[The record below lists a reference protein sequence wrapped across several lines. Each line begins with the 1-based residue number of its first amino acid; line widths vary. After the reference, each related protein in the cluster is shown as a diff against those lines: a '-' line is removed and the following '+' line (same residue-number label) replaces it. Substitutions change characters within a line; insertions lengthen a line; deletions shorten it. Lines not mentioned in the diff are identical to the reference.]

1 MAAYFPQSVAALLQ
15 ITGVGEQKC
24 TQFGEKFLTVIRRY
38 AQQNN
43 IGEKIRQGGIVTGS
57 SHVHAKP
64 IYAGSTH
71 DETKQLLLQKISLT
85 ELAKRRGLTPEPIIT
100 QMDPIFTPPPR
111 VPFRPLPPPQDRF
124 DSIAAAFAQSK
135 GTALAPVRQI
145 LGESY
150 SYDELRLA
158 RLFIAANQ

>member
-1 MAAYFPQSVAALLQ
+1 MAAYFPQSSAALLQ
-15 ITGVGEQKC
+15 ITGVGDKKC

-43 IGEKIRQGGIVTGS
+43 IGEKIRQSGIVTGS

-71 DETKQLLLQKISLT
+71 DETKQLLLQKIPLM
-85 ELAKRRGLTPEPIIT
+85 EIAKRRGLTPGTIIAHIET
-100 QMDPIFTPPPR
+100 ITAADPQLNIAYLK
-111 VPFRPLPPPQDRF
+111 LPQHRLQA
-124 DSIAAAFAQSK
+124 ITTAFAQSK

-158 RLFIAANQ
+158 RIFIAANQ